1 MHDHAIARRHEVD
14 DLAHRGG
21 FLVTGDNKSPG
32 MDLGRIMG
40 LIEEGPDV
48 ARAHADSFVASRGH
62 RPDRSARFQ
71 PASGPGAGNA
81 DLSMISR
88 GLAVSGPWA

>member
-32 MDLGRIMG
+32 WIWAGS
-40 LIEEGPDV
+40 
-48 ARAHADSFVASRGH
+48 RASSRKV
-62 RPDRSARFQ
+62 Q
-71 PASGPGAGNA
+71 T
-81 DLSMISR
+81 
-88 GLAVSGPWA
+88 